1 MRRRTEVWQGYSDY
15 WQNYFMQQNL
25 LLLGYAAW
33 DGYLNQG
40 RGVLTC
46 KITDVVPASIDWQ
59 IARVEFTQ
67 QFIPQPQIA
76 SDLQESGLE
85 PAAIAPLIQAVATY
99 DPAREIVV
107 LIQGN
112 GVIDINLLRPKITPP
127 SCYEQVKQ
135 RWAEFQ
141 LGCLQPPRRSYG

>member
-1 MRRRTEVWQGYSDY
+1 MQLRNEVWQGYSGY

-33 DGYLNQG
+33 DSYLNQG

-46 KITDVVPASIDWQ
+46 KITDIIPASIDWQ
-59 IARVEFTQ
+59 TEWVKFTQ

-76 SDLQESGLE
+76 SYLQESGLE
-85 PAAIAPLIQAVATY
+85 PAAIDPLIQAVATY
-99 DPAREIVV
+99 DPAREMVI

-112 GVIDINLLRPKITPP
+112 GAVDINLLRPKITPP
-127 SCYEQVKQ
+127 SCYDQVKQ

-141 LGCLQPPRRSYG
+141 LDCSQLPWRSYG